1 MTPRSHPDTQPAAP
15 ADAATTPN
23 PVNAPTASRS
33 ALGSANAGREN
44 LCAITPA
51 MLSFGT
57 TTDRLRLDPRT
68 KLLAALTI
76 NILVLGRVAPADLLA
91 CFGFTAILL
100 ATTVRWRLILG
111 WASGFVF
118 LLGGAWL
125 ATYAETSASGVSA
138 ANTAANSALD
148 ILVFA
153 GLWMSR
159 FVVAGGIFWYLIAS
173 TSSGQLTAALTRM
186 QLPRAVIV
194 PVTVMLRYVPSALAD
209 LRAIFDTMRLRGV
222 APTWGRVLAHPGHTV
237 EFILVPLLAS
247 STRIADDLTAS
258 GLVRGLGKRGRR
270 TCVWPI
276 GFGGA
281 DLVVVLVLVA
291 LVASR
296 FVGR

>member
-1 MTPRSHPDTQPAAP
+1 
-15 ADAATTPN
+15 
-23 PVNAPTASRS
+23 
-33 ALGSANAGREN
+33 
-44 LCAITPA
+44 
-51 MLSFGT
+51 MLVFGT
-57 TTDRLRLDPRT
+57 TTDRLCLDPRT
-68 KLLAALTI
+68 KLLCALVI
-76 NILVLGRVAPADLLA
+76 NILVLGRVTVGDLMVY
-91 CFGFTAILL
+91 FGFTAILL
-100 ATTVRWRLILG
+100 ATLVRWRLVAG
-111 WASGFVF
+111 WASGFGL
-118 LLGGAWL
+118 LLGASLL
-125 ATYAETSASGVSA
+125 ATHSGSDHP
-138 ANTAANSALD
+138 TWAL
-148 ILVFA
+148 LEFA

-173 TSSGQLTAALTRM
+173 TSSGQLTAALTRLR
-186 QLPRAVIV
+186 LPRAVIV
-194 PVTVMLRYVPSALAD
+194 PVTVMLRYVPTALAD

-270 TCVWPI
+270 SSVWPI
-276 GFGGA
+276 GFGWA